1 MQFGLM
7 QNMTMHQAA
16 IGPLYSDPLFSC
28 TEVARYK
35 RPNWKEAN
43 AGGFE
48 DWKQIGP
55 VNCNKPL
62 NYIGAP

>member
-28 TEVARYK
+28 TEGCNAIWLGTK
-35 RPNWKEAN
+35 DQTGKKQTPEAL
-43 AGGFE
+43 
-48 DWKQIGP
+48 KIGNRLDQSI
-55 VNCNKPL
+55 VTSH
-62 NYIGAP
+62 